1 MPLAIL
7 FYDVVKAVH
16 VMAIVLAFG
25 VTFAYP
31 IMLAAVRRAHP
42 HALAS
47 FHAVQDRVG
56 ALLIGPSAV
65 LALLTGLYMAI
76 DRDLLDET
84 WVSIPLLILLSQLV
98 LAPTFYIPHERRAR
112 DLAAQD
118 AAAAGDGPITESVE
132 YQAVAGRI
140 ALVGS
145 VSGLL
150 ILLAVFLMVA
160 KP

>member
-31 IMLAAVRRAHP
+31 IMLAAVRRAYP
-42 HALAS
+42 QTLAA

-56 ALLIGPSAV
+56 ALLIGPSAL
-65 LALLTGLYMAI
+65 LALVTGLYMAI
-76 DRDLLDET
+76 DRELLDEM
-84 WVSIPLLILLSQLV
+84 WVSIPLLILLSQLA

-118 AAAAGDGPITESVE
+118 AAAAGGGTITESVA
-132 YQAVAGRI
+132 YQAVARRI
-140 ALVGS
+140 AIVGGIS
-145 VSGLL
+145 NLL